1 MQHTAN
7 YYQADVVTVY
17 YHWRVGV
24 CCRKEPDSFQVEMA
38 SVEPE
43 KQKVRKERK
52 RNKQRKKKH

>member
-7 YYQADVVTVY
+7 YYQAGVVTVY

-24 CCRKEPDSFQVEMA
+24 CCRKELDSFQVEPA

-43 KQKVRKERK
+43 KQKGRKERK